1 MGEGTFERATMYY
14 LLGWFP
20 IYFIVGYIVYI
31 LGWEPVGLMGIVIAA
46 VIFLI
51 IVVPIV
57 THLEKKSQK
66 F

>member
-1 MGEGTFERATMYY
+1 MVRSSFDRATWAY

-31 LGWEPVGLMGIVIAA
+31 LGWEPNFLLGIVIAV

-51 IVVPIV
+51 LVVPLV
-57 THLEKKSQK
+57 AYLEKKSQK